1 MIWDFILGSIPSWV
15 WIVLGAAAIL
25 AVVGVLKGDG
35 WKWAFGIAG
44 AAALAFL
51 QSRAH
56 QRGAASERAKQDA
69 ADEKA
74 RDTITETRNDV
85 RSKSDVELDK
95 EIDRWTKP

>member
-1 MIWDFILGSIPSWV
+1 MILDFILGAIPSWV
-15 WIVLGAAAIL
+15 WLVLGAAAIL

-35 WKWAFGIAG
+35 WKWAFGIA
-44 AAALAFL
+44 AAAGLAFL

-74 RDTITETRNDV
+74 RDIIHDNREEMGNLPD
-85 RSKSDVELDK
+85 DELDRRLN
-95 EIDRWTKP
+95 RWDKS